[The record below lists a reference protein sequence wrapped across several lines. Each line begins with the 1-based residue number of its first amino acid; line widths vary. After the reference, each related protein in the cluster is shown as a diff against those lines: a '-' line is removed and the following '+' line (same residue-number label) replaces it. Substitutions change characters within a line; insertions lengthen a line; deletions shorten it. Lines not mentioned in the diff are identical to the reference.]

1 MEGRMS
7 LLQNDALEI
16 PSSEN
21 LYSLL
26 KPYPKETPMTFLIF
40 LGALAASVL
49 TFEVLTA
56 FQKTLAVFGRN
67 RLANIGDSS
76 STPRRSTWEALLLA
90 ILPGRFDPQSAR
102 NSADVISLLR
112 RAGYPY
118 DTPGEFY
125 AAAMRDFSTFLLV
138 GGLLA
143 GALAAVNMAVAAP
156 FVALIF
162 AFLGLRRPYVRIK
175 TLAKKRAEAMRSNML
190 IGLSV
195 LSALLSSGV
204 GVQEALRRSASVGG
218 PFCNLLGLL
227 VARMEVDDFGKAI
240 EVTRAHLP
248 DASDIEV
255 NLFLR
260 DIYDFFANNRPVL
273 SSVQGLQ
280 EAVHR
285 SVVELTEAK
294 AALVRQ
300 RAGLFGVLAVVGL
313 ILAILAPF
321 MGGGLI

>member
-1 MEGRMS
+1 
-7 LLQNDALEI
+7 
-16 PSSEN
+16 
-21 LYSLL
+21 
-26 KPYPKETPMTFLIF
+26 MTILTFV
-40 LGALAASVL
+40 GALALSVL
-49 TFEVLTA
+49 AFELLTTFQNA
-56 FQKTLAVFGRN
+56 FAVFGKS
-67 RLANIGDSS
+67 RLANLGDNPA
-76 STPRRSTWEALLLA
+76 TTRRSTWDALLVA
-90 ILPGRFDPQSAR
+90 VLPGRFDPQSAK
-102 NSADVISLLR
+102 NSADVISMLR

-125 AAAMRDFSTFLLV
+125 AAAMRDFSLFLGV
-138 GGLLA
+138 GGMLA
-143 GALAAVNMAVAAP
+143 GALAAMDMAIAAP
-156 FVALIF
+156 FIALIF
-162 AFLGLRRPYVRIK
+162 GFLGLRRPYVRLK
-175 TLAKKRAEAMRSNML
+175 NLAKKRAESMRSNML

-204 GVQEALRRSASVGG
+204 GVQEALRRAASVGG

-227 VARMEVDDFGKAI
+227 VARMEVEDFGKAI

-248 DASDIEV
+248 DVSDVEV

-260 DIYDFFANNRPVL
+260 DIHDFFANNRPVL

-285 SVVELTEAK
+285 SVVELTEAR

-313 ILAILAPF
+313 ILAIIAPF
-321 MGGGLI
+321 LGGGLM

>member
-1 MEGRMS
+1 MT
-7 LLQNDALEI
+7 LLA
-16 PSSEN
+16 
-21 LYSLL
+21 
-26 KPYPKETPMTFLIF
+26 F
-40 LGALAASVL
+40 LGALSVSVL
-49 TFEVLTA
+49 AFELLSMFQNA
-56 FQKTLAVFGRN
+56 FSLFGNN
-67 RLANIGDSS
+67 RLMSI
-76 STPRRSTWEALLLA
+76 STSTETKRRSTWEALLVA
-90 ILPGRFDPQSAR
+90 ILPGRFDPEQAK
-102 NSADVISLLR
+102 NMTDVISLLR

-125 AAAMRDFSTFLLV
+125 AVAMRDFSLYLAV

-143 GALAAVNMAVAAP
+143 GALAALNALAAAP
-156 FVALIF
+156 VIALIF
-162 AFLGLRRPYVRIK
+162 ILLGLRRPYARLK
-175 TLAKKRAEAMRSNML
+175 TLAKKRAESLRNNML

-204 GVQEALRRSASVGG
+204 GVQEALRRASAVGG

-227 VARMEVDDFGKAI
+227 VARMEVDDFAKAVGI
-240 EVTRAHLP
+240 TRAHLP
-248 DASDIEV
+248 DANDVEA

-280 EAVHR
+280 ESVHR
-285 SVVELTEAK
+285 TVVELTEAR

-313 ILAILAPF
+313 VLSILAPF
-321 MGGGLI
+321 LGAGMI

>member
-1 MEGRMS
+1 
-7 LLQNDALEI
+7 
-16 PSSEN
+16 
-21 LYSLL
+21 
-26 KPYPKETPMTFLIF
+26 MTILTFI
-40 LGALAASVL
+40 GALALSVL
-49 TFEVLTA
+49 TFELLTGIQKA
-56 FQKTLAVFGRN
+56 FAVFGRG
-67 RLANIGDSS
+67 RLSSLGDSPAA
-76 STPRRSTWEALLLA
+76 TGRSTWEALLLA
-90 ILPGRFDPQSAR
+90 ILPGRFDPQTAK

-112 RAGYPY
+112 RAGYPF

-125 AAAMRDFSTFLLV
+125 AAAMRDFMIFIGV

-143 GALAAVNMAVAAP
+143 GALTAMEMAIAAP
-156 FVALIF
+156 FIALVF
-162 AFLGLRRPYVRIK
+162 GFLGLRRPYVRLK
-175 TLAKKRAEAMRSNML
+175 SLARKRAESMRSNML

-204 GVQEALRRSASVGG
+204 GVQEALRRAASVGG

-227 VARMEVDDFGKAI
+227 VARMEVEDFGKAI

-248 DASDIEV
+248 DVSDVEV

-260 DIYDFFANNRPVL
+260 DVHDFFANNRPIL
-273 SSVQGLQ
+273 SSVLGLQ
-280 EAVHR
+280 ESVHR
-285 SVVELTEAK
+285 SVVELTETK

-313 ILAILAPF
+313 ILAIIAPF

>member
-1 MEGRMS
+1 
-7 LLQNDALEI
+7 
-16 PSSEN
+16 
-21 LYSLL
+21 
-26 KPYPKETPMTFLIF
+26 MTFFAF
-40 LGALAASVL
+40 LGALALSVL
-49 TFEVLTA
+49 AFELMNA
-56 FQKTLAVFGRN
+56 FQGAVSLFGSN
-67 RLANIGDSS
+67 RLIRTGAT
-76 STPRRSTWEALLLA
+76 STQGRSTWEALLVA
-90 ILPGRFDPQSAR
+90 VLPGRFDPEKAR
-102 NSADVISLLR
+102 NTADVVSLLR

-125 AAAMRDFSTFLLV
+125 AVAIRDFSLFLFV

-143 GALAAVNMAVAAP
+143 GALAAMDALIAAP
-156 FVALIF
+156 IVALIF
-162 AFLGLRRPYVRIK
+162 VLLGLRRPYVRLK
-175 TLAKKRAEAMRSNML
+175 TLAKNRAESLRNNML

-227 VARMEVDDFGKAI
+227 VARMEVEDFNKAI

-248 DASDIEV
+248 DLSDVEA

-260 DIYDFFANNRPVL
+260 DIQDFFANNRPVL

-280 EAVHR
+280 ESVHR
-285 SVVELTEAK
+285 SVVELTEER

-300 RAGLFGVLAVVGL
+300 RSGLFGVLAVVGL
-313 ILAILAPF
+313 VLAIIAPF
-321 MGGGLI
+321 MGAGLI